1 MKQKDMKR
9 VKTRVN
15 HSETM
20 TMQEL
25 VFEGHVANTQPML
38 RVTGTTVI
46 DGVKYTTLT
55 T

>member
-15 HSETM
+15 HSDKM

-38 RVTGTTVI
+38 KVTGTTVI